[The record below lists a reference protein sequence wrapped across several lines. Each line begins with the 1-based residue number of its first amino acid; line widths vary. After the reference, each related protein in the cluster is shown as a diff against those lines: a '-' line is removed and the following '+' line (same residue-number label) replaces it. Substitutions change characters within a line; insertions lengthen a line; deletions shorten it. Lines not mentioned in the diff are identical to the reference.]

1 MRSSTTSS
9 AWYVAFLVVAV
20 VSAATLL
27 FWGRLAEVIG
37 PKPEFLRTY
46 ALIIGP
52 CELATAVLL
61 VQRALRLQTRRATLL
76 ACAYVVS
83 APLVIENLL
92 TLPGIVGL
100 QLSHQ
105 TPPWCWTVW
114 HFGWAL
120 FAVAFAWSPD
130 RPMKSPLNVIA
141 AVFVAT
147 LAFAFVASHADTL
160 LPPVLAKGDVVSP
173 LLFAI
178 GWSTIGL
185 LLLAAFG
192 LAAYRGAALDAWLLV
207 AVFVLALDEAFVL
220 TNTVRFSIG
229 TYLARVLGAINAAAM
244 LIPILTEASQEQRQ
258 PESLR
263 PAE

>member
-1 MRSSTTSS
+1 MERTLRSSTTSN

-20 VSAATLL
+20 VSGAALI
-27 FWGRLAEVIG
+27 FRGHLADVIG
-37 PKPEFLRTY
+37 PKPAFLRTY

-52 CELATAVLL
+52 CELATALLL

-76 ACAYVVS
+76 AAAYVVS

-92 TLPGIVGL
+92 TLPGIVGI

-130 RPMKSPLNVIA
+130 RWIKSPGNLIA
-141 AVFVAT
+141 VVFVAT
-147 LAFAFVASHADTL
+147 LAFGFVAAHADSL
-160 LPPVLAKGDVVSP
+160 LPPILLKGDVVSP
-173 LLFAI
+173 LLFAT

-229 TYLARVLGAINAAAM
+229 TYLARVLGAINAVAV
-244 LIPILTEASQEQRQ
+244 LIPILLEPPQEPRQ
-258 PESLR
+258 P
-263 PAE
+263 